1 MTPSLKKSPKIENA
15 CFKLITEDK
24 EEVLIS
30 ELAMKHSKFL
40 TDFVSNFGFSPSVN
54 GEKNPIQIQKVTGP
68 TLKLIVKWCEHH
80 KNDPKIREMDYCKVT
95 AEWDQ
100 QFLQMDNEVMFD
112 LVRASNFLDVRI
124 LFAISTKTIATWI
137 KGKNSEQL
145 RAIFGG
151 TPSEKSEEKRK
162 NSVGNNEKR
171 RKIE

>member
-1 MTPSLKKSPKIENA
+1 MTPSLKKSPKIENP

-40 TDFVSNFGFSPSVN
+40 TDLVSNFGFSPSEN

-80 KNDPKIREMDYCKVT
+80 KNDPKIREVDYCT
-95 AEWDQ
+95 ITEWDQ
-100 QFLQMDNEVMFD
+100 QFLQLDNKAMFD
-112 LVRASNFLDVRI
+112 LVGASNFLDVRI
-124 LFAISTKTIATWI
+124 LFTISTQTIATWI
-137 KGKNSEQL
+137 KGKNPEQL

-151 TPSEKSEEKRK
+151 TAPSEKSENMQKRK
-162 NSVGNNEKR
+162 